1 MHGQQSCLAK
11 MNSMLQPDSAQVPH
25 GEGRL
30 GELATDNHNQVHNR
44 THCNLVKVKLVLE
57 AVGRVLTRIITCWPV
72 CVRICENRRVSLS
85 LL

>member
-1 MHGQQSCLAK
+1 

-30 GELATDNHNQVHNR
+30 GELATDNHNQLHNR
-44 THCNLVKVKLVLE
+44 THCNLAKVKLVLE

-72 CVRICENRRVSLS
+72 CVCVYVKIGGCC
-85 LL
+85 